1 MTSSSSS
8 LVPPTALT
16 ISSQSFSTALPTLTA
31 DPRSGFS
38 TGEKAGIGIGASVG
52 ALFVIS
58 LVFLAYR
65 FGKRI
70 RKEGVMLDR
79 EEMGEKRI
87 KKPDMQIYVPLT
99 VDEKRELDRRR
110 RASELEGGG
119 MAVEMD
125 GGERAE
131 LEARRRMARD
141 LHELGS

>member
-1 MTSSSSS
+1 
-8 LVPPTALT
+8 
-16 ISSQSFSTALPTLTA
+16 
-31 DPRSGFS
+31 
-38 TGEKAGIGIGASVG
+38 
-52 ALFVIS
+52 
-58 LVFLAYR
+58 
-65 FGKRI
+65 
-70 RKEGVMLDR
+70 MLDR

-110 RASELEGGG
+110 RASELEGGR